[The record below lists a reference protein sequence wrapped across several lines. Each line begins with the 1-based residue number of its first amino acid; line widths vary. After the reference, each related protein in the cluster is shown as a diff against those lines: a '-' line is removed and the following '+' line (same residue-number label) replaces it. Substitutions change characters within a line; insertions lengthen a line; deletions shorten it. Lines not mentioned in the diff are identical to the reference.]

1 MATTITIAEQQVVV
15 ECDPGITNP
24 QPAIESKPFQEWKES
39 IEGHKGLRVKKVTIQ
54 GIDMFGPR
62 VGFVKFKA
70 DVELDGQFVPGI
82 VFMRGGA
89 VAILVVLVSGDEE
102 YVVLTKQ
109 ARVPI
114 GEISYPEI
122 PAGMLDGNG
131 EFAGVAAKE
140 LKEEAD
146 LHIRSSELIDMTN
159 LAYGSK
165 FRGVYPS
172 PGGCDEYIRL
182 FLYKREVT
190 VEELTAIRGKSGLGD
205 REEGELIS
213 LDVVPLSEL
222 YTATSDGKALAA
234 LCLYDNLRRDRK
246 ISGASATRPGGPI
259 VPTRPV
265 GGSPN
270 RARLRPGT
278 SWIGGAE
285 QETGVDIVVL
295 GEAHLDLSCSPTNS
309 NVADFG
315 MSIKAGPQDLGSFDI
330 ALGGKGAIE
339 AVCIARLGFDTHF
352 FTKFGTLHDEAQ
364 ASQRVDDEAQASQD
378 ELDFAAKFMVRCLQ
392 CQTDGANKQRLDIHW
407 SKEQSE
413 VKEKHCKMQLASGA
427 CVILQNG
434 STNSNLNKQARLKDD
449 DGVRAAEHALV
460 NKASFLLLQDEVGS
474 AVIETAVKITTRGD
488 GDGDGDIAHSQSRTR
503 NVLTCWPRE
512 GLDPEQNL
520 QHLDVLVLQW
530 RNLKDACP
538 DRSARDE
545 LFKDGWNMKD
555 GMTAVTA
562 IRSRM
567 RGADSKNPDLRVE
580 AKVVINTFENYVY
593 IHGPGGPTVV
603 PIPESKSE
611 NGVKADFVATHDSMA
626 GALVAGMMKPP
637 DRETSKDSSR
647 TFRCA
652 AVRGAYM
659 LAFSRSGSGMHL
671 PIDESAF
678 DAFISKYSGEEA
690 MTGEFV
696 AEEEHAVQLLERKL
710 LEEVRKIQH
719 HRAKGVTGIKE
730 WHEGLK
736 QEIDK
741 AESVGMSTSDAS
753 LDTHGSLEMILQGDP
768 AAADVGL
775 TSKNWDCKFYFS
787 TFKTKSKTVTIAS
800 ICPINNPCDF
810 YFLLYESRAIANS
823 SASCCSLGPR

>member
-24 QPAIESKPFQEWKES
+24 QPAIESKPFQEWKKS
-39 IEGHKGLRVKKVTIQ
+39 IEGHKGLRVTKVTIQ

-102 YVVLTKQ
+102 YVVLTRQ

-159 LAYGSK
+159 LAYSSK

-190 VEELTAIRGKSGLGD
+190 VEELTAIRGKSGLGN

-213 LDVVPLSEL
+213 LDMMPLSEL
-222 YTATSDGKALAA
+222 YMATSDGKSLAA
-234 LCLYDNLRRDRK
+234 LCLYYNLRRDRK
-246 ISGASATRPGGPI
+246 ISGASATRPGGPL
-259 VPTRPV
+259 VATPPV
-265 GGSPN
+265 GGRPN
-270 RARLRPGT
+270 RARLRPS

-285 QETGVDIVVL
+285 QATGVDIVVL
-295 GEAHLDLSCSPTNS
+295 GEAHLDLSCSPTKS
-309 NVADFG
+309 EVIDRR
-315 MSIKAGPQDLGSFDI
+315 MSIKPGPQDLGSFDI

-352 FTKFGTLHDEAQ
+352 FTKFGTLNDEAQ

-378 ELDFAAKFMVRCLQ
+378 ELDFAASFMLRCLQ
-392 CQTDGANKQRLDIHW
+392 CQTDGANKQRLAIHW

-434 STNSNLNKQARLKDD
+434 STNSNLNKLARLKHD
-449 DGVRAAEHALV
+449 DGVSAAEHALK

-474 AVIETAVKITTRGD
+474 EVIETAVKITTRGD
-488 GDGDGDIAHSQSRTR
+488 SDGNGDIAHSQSRTR

-530 RNLKDACP
+530 RNLIDACP
-538 DRSARDE
+538 DRSARGE
-545 LFKDGWNMKD
+545 LFKKNVWNMKD

-593 IHGPGGPTVV
+593 IHGPGGPAVV

-611 NGVKADFVATHDSMA
+611 NEEKADFVTTHDSMA
-626 GALVAGMMKPP
+626 AALVAGMMKPP
-637 DRETSKDSSR
+637 PPPPDRETSEDSSR

-678 DAFISKYSGEEA
+678 DAFISTYSGKEA
-690 MTGEFV
+690 MTGKFV
-696 AEEEHAVQLLERKL
+696 AEEEHAV
-710 LEEVRKIQH
+710 
-719 HRAKGVTGIKE
+719 
-730 WHEGLK
+730 
-736 QEIDK
+736 
-741 AESVGMSTSDAS
+741 
-753 LDTHGSLEMILQGDP
+753 
-768 AAADVGL
+768 
-775 TSKNWDCKFYFS
+775 
-787 TFKTKSKTVTIAS
+787 
-800 ICPINNPCDF
+800 
-810 YFLLYESRAIANS
+810 
-823 SASCCSLGPR
+823 